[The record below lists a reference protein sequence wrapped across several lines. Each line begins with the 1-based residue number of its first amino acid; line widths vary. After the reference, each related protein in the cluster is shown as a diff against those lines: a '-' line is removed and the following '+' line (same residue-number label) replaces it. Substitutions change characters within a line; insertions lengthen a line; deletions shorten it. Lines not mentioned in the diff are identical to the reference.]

1 MATRWRWPPDNDVG
15 MALVEGQAVGV
26 IEARQPLAQ
35 QFHLVVRL
43 QRQMALGDGELQL
56 RIGLADD
63 VARGDQL
70 VLDAAIDA
78 VQLAPRRGV
87 VLGVAPA
94 LEDGGFG
101 VFRLLVHHVQRHH
114 VDLVAGGG
122 DEIGR
127 PPDVRVALHVAP
139 ADQQDIGVAGAHG
152 VGECAV
158 VLGVLGRGE
167 ALAGLRVGRLVADLP
182 GLDLPRLGA
191 AVGAAL
197 GVVGVVAVADEVG
210 GPLGSA
216 GALLA
221 ARGVDVL
228 GPTVAG

>member
-1 MATRWRWPPDNDVG
+1 
-15 MALVEGQAVGV
+15 
-26 IEARQPLAQ
+26 
-35 QFHLVVRL
+35 
-43 QRQMALGDGELQL
+43 MALGDGELQL

-63 VARGDQL
+63 VARRHQL

-94 LEDGGFG
+94 LQDGRLGIG
-101 VFRLLVHHVQRHH
+101 RLLVHHVQRDH

-122 DEIGR
+122 DEVGR
-127 PPDVRVALHVAP
+127 PPHVRVALHVAP
-139 ADQQDIGVAGAHG
+139 ADQEDIRIARPHG
-152 VGECAV
+152 VGEGAV
-158 VLGVLGRGE
+158 VPGVLGRGE

-182 GLDLPRLGA
+182 GPDLPRFGA

-210 GPLGSA
+210 GLLGSA

-221 ARGVDVL
+221 ARGVDVFR
-228 GPTVAG
+228 PAVAGEVDGQDRLGADRLAEVEEFVHADPVRLHATPEVVDHRHAR